1 MIEKKMLFSPGPV
14 ITSER
19 VKSSLYHP
27 DMCHR
32 RPVFEQ
38 VFRRV
43 RENILRVFQANEDY
57 TAVVVSGSGTAANET
72 GLCSAIKDT
81 NGVLLIKNG
90 EFGERLH
97 EILNCYRLCSH
108 VLEYP
113 WGATPNI
120 SDIAYLL
127 SENESIRWVCMVYHE
142 TSTGMRNPVY
152 QVGELVDKYQRKL
165 FVDCISAVGGEDIN
179 VVRDNID
186 VCSGVPNKALGGL
199 PGVSFLV
206 AKRSSIPTLEEIP
219 KRNIYLNLQ
228 THIAIAELT
237 EQTPNTPSVTMVVA
251 LDEALQ
257 ELFDEGL
264 EKRIKRYQECSRI
277 IRAGVKNLNLQTL
290 IPENLNSNTVTSVF
304 LPQSIKLEEFIN
316 ELDRQG
322 YVVYPGK
329 RHLYQ
334 KNMFQIANMGQI
346 QPQDCEEFLQVLEE
360 TLNRLVEIN
369 DIMAMGTQR

>member
-14 ITSER
+14 LTSER
-19 VKSSLYHP
+19 VKLSLYHP

-72 GLCSAIKDT
+72 GLCSVIKESDE
-81 NGVLLIKNG
+81 VLLIKNG

-97 EILNCYRLCSH
+97 DILNCYRLSSH

-113 WGATPNI
+113 WGTAPNL
-120 SDIAYLL
+120 SDIACLL
-127 SENESIRWVCMVYHE
+127 SENEGIRWVCMVYHE

-152 QVGELVDKYQRKL
+152 QVGKLVKKYKRKL
-165 FVDCISAVGGEDIN
+165 YVDSISAVGGEDIN
-179 VVRDNID
+179 VVRENID

-206 AKRSSIPTLEEIP
+206 AKRSSIPSFEDISR
-219 KRNIYLNLQ
+219 RNIYLNLQ
-228 THIAIAELT
+228 THIAIADLS
-237 EQTPNTPSVTMVVA
+237 EQTPNTPSVTMIVA

-264 EKRIKRYQECSRI
+264 ENRIKRYQECSRI
-277 IRAGVKNLNLQTL
+277 IRAGVKKLNLQTL
-290 IPENLNSNTVTSVF
+290 ITENMNSNTVTSVF
-304 LPQSIKLEEFIN
+304 LPQSIKLEEFID
-316 ELDRQG
+316 EMDSQG

-329 RHLYQ
+329 RHLFQ
-334 KNMFQIANMGQI
+334 KNLFQIANMGQI
-346 QPQDCEEFLQVLEE
+346 QPQDCIEFLQVLES
-360 TLNRLVEIN
+360 TLNRLVEID
-369 DIMAMGTQR
+369 DIMAMGTQG